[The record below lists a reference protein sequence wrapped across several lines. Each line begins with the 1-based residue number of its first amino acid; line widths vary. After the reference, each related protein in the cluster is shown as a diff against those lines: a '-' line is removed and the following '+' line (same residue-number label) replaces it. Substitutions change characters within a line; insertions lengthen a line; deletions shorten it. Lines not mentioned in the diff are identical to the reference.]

1 MGLKFDQGQFMK
13 LFPNSK
19 TNSKQE
25 IEYTASDAQY
35 RIKPPTWSGNN
46 TALTFQMDHIRGGA
60 TDDHV
65 DLTVTFNPDGT
76 VASYVSSWTVGG
88 KAYQIPKFVAAAA
101 DGVIAGIGGALAGP
115 TGGASV
121 VVAGGAVVVVDAGC
135 WLYNHL
141 SKIVVKYSDNGGRL
155 YTTPAVV
162 HTFNRMISC
171 VTVG

>member
-1 MGLKFDQGQFMK
+1 MGLRFDQGQFMK

-76 VASYVSSWTVGG
+76 VASFVGHWAVGG
-88 KAYQIPKFVAAAA
+88 DAYQIPKVVVVGADAVIGLVGTALAPVTEGGSLAVAAAA
-101 DGVIAGIGGALAGP
+101 VIA
-115 TGGASV
+115 
-121 VVAGGAVVVVDAGC
+121 VDAGC

-141 SKIVVKYSDNGGRL
+141 SKIVVKLSDNGGRL

-162 HTFNRMISC
+162 HTFNRMVSC